1 MRPFYLV
8 CACIPALFLST
19 ALWAQQPA
27 KADSSPEL
35 ERVLDRIDRAAA
47 AFRTTEANF
56 VWDQYQAVVDAKD
69 SQEGKVYFRRSGND
83 TQMAAEIAKVDGK
96 LQAKFVIFSD
106 GKVQVYQPG
115 NNDVVDIY
123 DAGKNRETFES
134 FLVLG
139 FGGSGHGML
148 KSFDVTYAGPETLDG
163 APTDKLNLVP
173 KSERARNMFSH
184 ILLWIDS
191 RGVSVQQQLF
201 NSEGDYRLA
210 KYSDIQI
217 NQKKIPDSAFK
228 LKTTSK
234 TQFVSH

>member
-1 MRPFYLV
+1 MRPFYPV
-8 CACIPALFLST
+8 CACIPALFLSM
-19 ALWAQQPA
+19 ALWAQPPA
-27 KADSSPEL
+27 AAASSPEL
-35 ERVLDRIDRAAA
+35 ERVLDQIDHAAA
-47 AFRTTEANF
+47 SFHTTEANF

-69 SQEGKVYFRRSGND
+69 SQEGKVYFRRSGNE
-83 TQMAAEIAKVDGK
+83 TQMAAEIIKVDGK

-123 DAGKNRETFES
+123 DAGKNKETFES

-148 KSFDVTYAGPETLDG
+148 KSFDVTYAGQETLNG

-217 NQKKIPDSAFK
+217 NQKKIPDNVFK

-234 TQFVSH
+234 TQFVPH

>member
-1 MRPFYLV
+1 MKPFYLV
-8 CACIPALFLST
+8 CACIPALFLSV

-27 KADSSPEL
+27 AAASGPEL
-35 ERVLDRIDRAAA
+35 ERVLDRIDHTSAG
-47 AFRTTEANF
+47 FRSTEANF

-69 SQEGKVYFRRSGND
+69 SQEGKVYFRRAGND
-83 TQMAAEIAKVDGK
+83 TQMAAEITKVDGK

-106 GKVQVYQPG
+106 GRVQVYQPG
-115 NNDVVDIY
+115 NTDVVDIY
-123 DAGKNRETFES
+123 NAGKNKETFES

-148 KSFDVTYAGPETLDG
+148 KSFDVTYAGQETLNG

-210 KYSDIQI
+210 KYFDIQI
-217 NQKKIPDSAFK
+217 NQKKIPDTVFK
-228 LKTTSK
+228 LKTTGK

>member
-1 MRPFYLV
+1 MRPLFLLY
-8 CACIPALFLST
+8 ACVPALFLST

-27 KADSSPEL
+27 AAASSPER
-35 ERVLDRIDRAAA
+35 ERVLDRIDHTAAG
-47 AFRTTEANF
+47 FRTTEASF

-69 SQEGKVYFRRSGND
+69 SQEGKVYFRRSGNE
-83 TQMAAEIAKVDGK
+83 TQMAAEITKVDGK

-115 NNDVVDIY
+115 INDVVDIY
-123 DAGKNRETFES
+123 DAGKNKETFES

-148 KSFDVTYAGPETLDG
+148 KSFDVTYAGPETLNG
-163 APTDKLNLVP
+163 ASTEKLNLVA

-210 KYSDIQI
+210 KYSDIQV
-217 NQKKIPDSAFK
+217 NQKKIPDSVFK

-234 TQFVSH
+234 TQFLSH

>member
-1 MRPFYLV
+1 MRPSHLLR
-8 CACIPALFLST
+8 ACIPALFLT
-19 ALWAQQPA
+19 MNMWAQSPA
-27 KADSSPEL
+27 KTDSSADL
-35 ERVLDRIDRAAA
+35 ERVLDRIDKTAA
-47 AFRTTEANF
+47 AFRTTEASF
-56 VWDQYQAVVDAKD
+56 VWDQYQEVVNAKET
-69 SQEGKVYFRRSGND
+69 QEGKVYFRRSGND
-83 TQMAAEIAKVDGK
+83 TQMAAEITKLDGK

-115 NNDVVDIY
+115 NSDVVDVY
-123 DAGKNRETFES
+123 NAGKNKETFES

-148 KSFDVTYAGPETLDG
+148 KSFDVTYVGQDTLNG
-163 APTDKLNLVP
+163 TPTDKLNLVP
-173 KSERARNMFSH
+173 KSSSARNMFDH
-184 ILLWIDS
+184 ILLWIDL

-217 NQKKIPDSAFK
+217 NQKKIPDSVFK
-228 LKTTSK
+228 LKTTGK

>member
-1 MRPFYLV
+1 MRPFYPV
-8 CACIPALFLST
+8 CACIPALFLSMV
-19 ALWAQQPA
+19 LWAQPPA
-27 KADSSPEL
+27 AAASSPEL
-35 ERVLDRIDRAAA
+35 ERVLDQIDRAAA
-47 AFRTTEANF
+47 SFHTTEANF

-69 SQEGKVYFRRSGND
+69 SQEGKVYFRRSGNE
-83 TQMAAEIAKVDGK
+83 TQMAAEIIKVDGK

-123 DAGKNRETFES
+123 DAGKNKETFES

-148 KSFDVTYAGPETLDG
+148 KSFDVTYAGQETLNG

-184 ILLWIDS
+184 ILLWIDA

-217 NQKKIPDSAFK
+217 NQKKIPDNVFK

-234 TQFVSH
+234 TQFVPH